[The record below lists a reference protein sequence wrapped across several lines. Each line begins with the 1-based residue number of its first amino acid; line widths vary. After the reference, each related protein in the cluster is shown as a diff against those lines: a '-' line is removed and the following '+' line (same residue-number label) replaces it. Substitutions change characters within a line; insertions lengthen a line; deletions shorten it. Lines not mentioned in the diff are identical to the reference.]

1 MTVAH
6 WPGSVKPCPTCGR
19 EISGAADQC
28 ETCEVWAA
36 ALVDSRPAS
45 EVDASVAFDEVV
57 EPVAARA
64 EKTEVAP
71 PASAAPLP
79 ASAAPPPVSAVPRPV
94 SAAPAA
100 SRRRLIVGVAAAA
113 VVVLLAA
120 GMMAARGPSRAEAR
134 AAAPVAPAAR
144 VASSPPASAPT
155 ASSPT
160 AAASAHAS
168 VPPSTTNATQKWNAE
183 KKWLGGYRRGAAFE
197 LPAEDV
203 VKTWFG
209 PARPSLVVRCI
220 SHNIEAFVFTGS
232 PMKIE
237 TRAAGKT
244 VNLFIDDQAMQTER
258 WPDSDDHDA
267 LFAPDG
273 AAFAKRLLNARMLRF
288 GYSPHNSPDVVAHF
302 HVGGL
307 QPLMTA
313 AAKECAPKAAA
324 R

>member
-1 MTVAH
+1 M
-6 WPGSVKPCPTCGR
+6 
-19 EISGAADQC
+19 
-28 ETCEVWAA
+28 
-36 ALVDSRPAS
+36 
-45 EVDASVAFDEVV
+45 DASVAVEEVV
-57 EPVAARA
+57 EAVEARV

-71 PASAAPLP
+71 PTLAAPSL
-79 ASAAPPPVSAVPRPV
+79 ASAAPPPALAKPPLMSAALPPV
-94 SAAPAA
+94 SAAPAV
-100 SRRRLIVGVAAAA
+100 SRRRLIAGVAAAV

-134 AAAPVAPAAR
+134 AAAPVAP
-144 VASSPPASAPT
+144 PT
-155 ASSPT
+155 RAASSPT
-160 AAASAHAS
+160 AAS
-168 VPPSTTNATQKWNAE
+168 VPSSTTNATQTWNAE

-197 LPAEDV
+197 LPAENV

-288 GYSPHNSPDVVAHF
+288 GYSPHNSPDVVAQF
-302 HVGGL
+302 QVEGL

>member
-19 EISGAADQC
+19 EISGTADQC

-36 ALVDSRPAS
+36 ALVDSRPPS
-45 EVDASVAFDEVV
+45 EMDASVAVEEVV
-57 EPVAARA
+57 EAVEARV

-71 PASAAPLP
+71 PTLAAPSL
-79 ASAAPPPVSAVPRPV
+79 ASAAPPPALAKPPLMSAALPPV
-94 SAAPAA
+94 SAAPAV
-100 SRRRLIVGVAAAA
+100 SRRRLIAGVAAA
-113 VVVLLAA
+113 VVVILLAA

-134 AAAPVAPAAR
+134 AAAPVTPAAPAKSAR
-144 VASSPPASAPT
+144 VASAPT
-155 ASSPT
+155 A
-160 AAASAHAS
+160 AS
-168 VPPSTTNATQKWNAE
+168 VPSSTTNATQTWNAE

-197 LPAEDV
+197 LPAENV

-288 GYSPHNSPDVVAHF
+288 GYSPHNSPDVVAQF
-302 HVGGL
+302 QVEGL